1 MGIGLIVACSVGD
14 AERAIALAAAAGEP
28 APPRIGT
35 IVAGDRTV
43 TYTGQS

>member
-1 MGIGLIVACSVGD
+1 LIVVCAVED
-14 AERAIALAAAAGEP
+14 ADRAIALIEGAGEP
-28 APPRIGT
+28 APRRIGT